1 MKTIW
6 IIGVGKFGRRA
17 YQTLAQE
24 ANHLNFVLVDPDNKN
39 LEQHQG
45 TNCEI
50 ACMDGVAFLRRNLKA
65 SHAPD
70 WIIPAL
76 PVHLAAEWCL
86 ATVKAPRFRR
96 CKIPSTLD
104 RQVPN
109 PMRVLDGN
117 LYASHAHFKCPDD
130 CDEPD
135 DICTITR
142 QPRKEDM
149 FTLLKRLDAKP
160 FRSTVIRSHQLGPG
174 IGGYRPEQLFRL
186 LDEVERSQTPLLI
199 CTACRCHGVITGLK
213 PIESKMNMRPIPSG

>member
-17 YQTLAQE
+17 YQTLAKD
-24 ANHLNFVLVDPDNKN
+24 ADRMNFVLVDPDKNN

-45 TNCEI
+45 PDCEI
-50 ACMDGVAFLRRNLKA
+50 TAMDGVAFLRRNLKA

-86 ATVKAPRFRR
+86 ATLNAPSFRR
-96 CKIPSTLD
+96 CEIPSTLD
-104 RQVPN
+104 SQVPN
-109 PMRVLDGN
+109 AMRGPDGN
-117 LYASHAHFKCPDD
+117 LYASHAHFRCPDD

-142 QPRKEDM
+142 RPRKENM
-149 FTLLKRLDAKP
+149 FTLLERLDAKP
-160 FRSTVIRSHQLGPG
+160 FRSVVIRSHQLGPG

-186 LDEVERSQTPLLI
+186 LDEVEHSHTPLLI

-213 PIESKMNMRPIPSG
+213 PVGSEINIRPIPSG